1 MKTTIE
7 ISDELLIQAKQIAAS
22 ERCSLKH
29 LMETALRSE
38 IDRRLQG
45 DGPEKRNLRW
55 ITVSEEPAQD
65 LDVSDREAIH
75 NWLGRSV

>member
-7 ISDELLIQAKQIAAS
+7 IPDELLIQAKKIAAA
-22 ERCSLKH
+22 ERCSLKY
-29 LMETALRSE
+29 LMETALRYE

-45 DGPEKRNLRW
+45 QGPRKPNFRW
-55 ITVSEEPAQD
+55 ITVPEEPAQD

-75 NWLGRSV
+75 RWLGRSV